1 MGAQSKDKKKFHCE
15 INRMDFPSPSPR
27 TAEEKRLL
35 GEPSSVEIEARAC
48 ATSKRSNGSL

>member
-35 GEPSSVEIEARAC
+35 GEPSSVEIEAR
-48 ATSKRSNGSL
+48 GSAG